1 MYGVGVSELLIDY
14 LLCGPCSLRN
24 KDNGYGTIIKFDVGI
39 YMYLVYVVVYVVY
52 MLISSYLSLLCEA
65 LVT

>member
-1 MYGVGVSELLIDY
+1 MYGVGVSEPLIDY

-24 KDNGYGTIIKFDVGI
+24 MDNGYGTIIKFDVGI
-39 YMYLVYVVVYVVY
+39 YMYLLYVVVYVVC
-52 MLISSYLSLLCEA
+52 MWISSYLSLLYEA

>member
-1 MYGVGVSELLIDY
+1 M
-14 LLCGPCSLRN
+14 
-24 KDNGYGTIIKFDVGI
+24 DNGYGTIKFDVGI

-52 MLISSYLSLLCEA
+52 MWISSYLSLLCEA

>member
-1 MYGVGVSELLIDY
+1 M
-14 LLCGPCSLRN
+14 
-24 KDNGYGTIIKFDVGI
+24 DNGYGTIIKFDVGI

-52 MLISSYLSLLCEA
+52 MQISSYLSLLCEA